1 MKQYLVFDIG
11 GTFVKYALM
20 NENADILENDKI
32 PTCKDSAE
40 ALLASMKEIADKYAG
55 RFEGCAISMPGRID
69 TENGIAITAGA
80 LNRFL
85 GGFAMGPEFS
95 KLINMPV
102 ICANDGKCAAA
113 AEAWQGALSDV
124 ENGFIVVFGTGLG
137 GGIVINHKAYF
148 GSNFSSGEISGMVFD
163 GLLMSNNYHAPSVYD
178 ARRTSPGW
186 ASYSSSAS
194 LIRQYKQYVG
204 LPLETEV
211 SGEEFF
217 EKVRSGDEAANAVF
231 DQFAEYTAVG
241 FYNIQILFDVEKI
254 AISGG
259 ISNAPELLPKLQESF
274 HDLFTRLGHTPAVE
288 PQIVKCRYGSEAN
301 LVGAL
306 KIYMDLMG
314 EN

>member
-32 PTCKDSAE
+32 PTCKESAE
-40 ALLASMKEIADKYAG
+40 GLLASMKVIADQYAG

-69 TENGIAITAGA
+69 TESGVAITAGA

-95 KLINMPV
+95 KLIQVPV
-102 ICANDGKCAAA
+102 VCANDGKCAAA

-124 ENGFIVVFGTGLG
+124 ENGFVVVFGTGLG
-137 GGIVINHKAYF
+137 GGIVIDHKAYF
-148 GSNFSSGEISGMVFD
+148 GTHFSSGEISGMVFD
-163 GLLMSNNYHAPSVYD
+163 GKMMSDDYHAPSVYD
-178 ARRTSPGW
+178 PRRPSPGW
-186 ASYSSSAS
+186 AYYSSANA
-194 LIRQYKQYVG
+194 LMRQYKEYLG
-204 LPLETEV
+204 LPFEAEV
-211 SGEEFF
+211 TGEEFF
-217 EKVRSGDEAANAVF
+217 EKVRNGDEAANAVF

-274 HDLFTRLGHTPAVE
+274 HDLFKRMEHTPAVE
-288 PQIVKCRYGSEAN
+288 PEIVKCRYGSEAN

-306 KIYMDLMG
+306 KIYMDQVG
-314 EN
+314 